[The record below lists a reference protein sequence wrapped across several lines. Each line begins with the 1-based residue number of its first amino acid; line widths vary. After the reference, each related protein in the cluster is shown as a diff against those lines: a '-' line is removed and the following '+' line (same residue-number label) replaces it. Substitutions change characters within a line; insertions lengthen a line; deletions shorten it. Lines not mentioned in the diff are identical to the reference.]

1 VWNAIGV
8 VEVTGYANT
17 VVVMDTMLKAAQ
29 VGIVSFHK
37 TLGGKMVRGVVAGEV
52 SAVEASVEA
61 AWDSKNRIGEEN
73 MKVAVC
79 ISNPHPEVVKLMNM
93 LECPTD

>member
-1 VWNAIGV
+1 
-8 VEVTGYANT
+8 
-17 VVVMDTMLKAAQ
+17 MLFR
-29 VGIVSFHK
+29 S
-37 TLGGKMVRGVVAGEV
+37 RGVVAGEV